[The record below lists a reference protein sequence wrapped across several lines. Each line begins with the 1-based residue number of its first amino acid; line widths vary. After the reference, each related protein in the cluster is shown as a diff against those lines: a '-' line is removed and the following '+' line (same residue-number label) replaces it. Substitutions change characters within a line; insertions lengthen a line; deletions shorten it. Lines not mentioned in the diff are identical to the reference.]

1 MSDRKH
7 ADLWREL
14 VDEAGEALFSRD
26 FEVGDVVPDG
36 LKSRVAEQRFNV
48 ATHPCEIIVDTE
60 NRAILVE
67 QAGA

>member
-1 MSDRKH
+1 VLVMYGRSG
-7 ADLWREL
+7 AGEVINL
-14 VDEAGEALFSRD
+14 VDLDVERE
-26 FEVGDVVPDG
+26 GDVVPDG